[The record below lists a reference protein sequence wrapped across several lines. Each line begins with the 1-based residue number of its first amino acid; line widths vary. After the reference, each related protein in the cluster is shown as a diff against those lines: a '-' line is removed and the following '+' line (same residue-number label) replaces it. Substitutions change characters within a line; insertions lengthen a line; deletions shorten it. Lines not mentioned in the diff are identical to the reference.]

1 MSNIEHHGLVL
12 PSSPDDRK
20 RLMDGVDEIINCL
33 ARISAE
39 QDQKKEIIAHL
50 SEDFDIDKKLLAKAA
65 NTLYKDNYQKVAAE
79 NEDFELLIE
88 TLRLKSGSSTAADDS
103 E

>member
-20 RLMDGVDEIINCL
+20 RLMNGVDEIINCL

-39 QDQKKEIIAHL
+39 QEQKKEIIAHL
-50 SEDFDIDKKLLAKAA
+50 SEEFDIDKKLLAKAA

-79 NEDFELLIE
+79 NEDLELLIE
-88 TLRLKSGSSTAADDS
+88 TLRLKNSQTTES